1 MTQPIVDQ
9 GIFRRLADCPTPW
22 PCFVI
27 AVRDEILEKHSKV
40 IARLLQTINRET
52 AKFKQIPGI
61 EKLLAQRFGQKTR
74 DLLEWLSLTEWSD
87 QPLTEEMLNNVQN
100 QLLQL
105 GLIDKKST
113 FAQMV
118 EPV

>member
-1 MTQPIVDQ
+1 EV
-9 GIFRRLADCPTPW
+9 
-22 PCFVI
+22 
-27 AVRDEILEKHSKV
+27 LEQHPKLIHN
-40 IARLLQTINRET
+40 LLQTINRET
-52 AKFKQIPGI
+52 AKFKQISGI
-61 EKLLAQRFGQKTR
+61 EEILVQRFGQKKH

-87 QPLTEEMLNNVQN
+87 QPLTEEMLNKVQN

-118 EPV
+118 GRV